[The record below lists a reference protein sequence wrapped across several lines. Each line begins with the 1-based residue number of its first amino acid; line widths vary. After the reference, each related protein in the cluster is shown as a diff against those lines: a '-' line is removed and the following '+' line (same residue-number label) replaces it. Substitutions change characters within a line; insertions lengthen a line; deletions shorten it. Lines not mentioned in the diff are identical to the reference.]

1 MAERGY
7 PDTRIIVSREGI
19 EAARLVA
26 ENVEHSLDGLKF
38 DLRDRESDEVKVIQ
52 TKLVGLHNVTNILLA
67 AGVARHLSVSLEAI
81 ATRAM
86 TLQPAEHRLNINR
99 LPNQI
104 TIIDDAYSAN
114 PVGAAHALEVLK
126 LHEGGRRIL
135 ITPGMVELGERQDEE
150 NFILGTTAAASATDI
165 ILVGIAQTEPLQRAI
180 AETDFDPARVI
191 VFDTFDEARQW
202 FQAEV
207 KAGDT
212 VLFLNDLP
220 DTYL

>member
-1 MAERGY
+1 
-7 PDTRIIVSREGI
+7 
-19 EAARLVA
+19 
-26 ENVEHSLDGLKF
+26 
-38 DLRDRESDEVKVIQ
+38 
-52 TKLVGLHNVTNILLA
+52 
-67 AGVARHLSVSLEAI
+67 
-81 ATRAM
+81 
-86 TLQPAEHRLNINR
+86 
-99 LPNQI
+99 
-104 TIIDDAYSAN
+104 
-114 PVGAAHALEVLK
+114 VGAAQALEVLK

-135 ITPGMVELGERQDEE
+135 ITPGMVELGARQDEE

-165 ILVGIAQTEPLQRAI
+165 ILVGISQTEPLQRAI

-191 VFDTFDEARQW
+191 VFDTFDEARGW